1 MTNTFVKQRMWPQT
15 MSFIV
20 FNLFALVFGLLAR
33 FAFVLFKVVFVT
45 LHPSGKLHPLG
56 SSTPWE
62 APALWVCACVTAA
75 LCVYACERVAMN
87 EPPCLLFSHRA
98 VLVLTRPASVLAPTL
113 QRSGDS
119 GCWLAEP
126 DSGRLRP
133 LCSPNGW
140 WKSIKWVFYW
150 NPVRL
155 REQQRNPR
163 SPGRVSEEQQS
174 VSYIQNIHTDFL
186 EMAAPQFPP
195 AGVDL
200 LVLLLSQF
208 PVEDR
213 GQFLQ
218 KVFLW
223 SPSSSPPRAPLD
235 HFLPP
240 FCLPDNHLH
249 SVTIKMLQA
258 RGHVVYAALPSC
270 CSWCPYSALFYT
282 LVMK

>member
-1 MTNTFVKQRMWPQT
+1 
-15 MSFIV
+15 
-20 FNLFALVFGLLAR
+20 
-33 FAFVLFKVVFVT
+33 
-45 LHPSGKLHPLG
+45 
-56 SSTPWE
+56 
-62 APALWVCACVTAA
+62 
-75 LCVYACERVAMN
+75 MN

-140 WKSIKWVFYW
+140 WKSIKWAFYW

-155 REQQRNPR
+155 GEQQRNPR

-213 GQFLQ
+213 GHAVRVTVPSEGFSLIPLQ
-218 KVFLW
+218 LASSCTFRPLPASVL
-223 SPSSSPPRAPLD
+223 SPWQPSALCHNKDASGTWTRGLCRSAQLLFMVPL
-235 HFLPP
+235 
-240 FCLPDNHLH
+240 FCLVLH
-249 SVTIKMLQA
+249 F
-258 RGHVVYAALPSC
+258 GHEITCRIYNSI
-270 CSWCPYSALFYT
+270 
-282 LVMK
+282 